1 MKTHI
6 REDIKLGELFH
17 SLVLSRK
24 DLFKIVTKPAFALIV
39 LTVVPP
45 PGTSGACK
53 VGGDDLPPHVISR
66 DVTTTD
72 ALTREVLKTIN
83 DRGEIFLTSTLV
95 DGLYAIRVVCAIP
108 SAKEKY
114 IREAFNIMVKTTEE
128 VMGKHTKRDQH
139 REIDTCKGPEKQSE
153 TGQQVTLTKHQR
165 PEVEESVLDQ
175 QIGHDKPAAA
185 FSAGSRFLRGLKKI
199 IQSI

>member
-1 MKTHI
+1 MKAHI
-6 REDIKLGELFH
+6 REDIQLGELFH

-24 DLFKIVTKPAFALIV
+24 DLFNIVTKPAFALTV

-45 PGTSGACK
+45 PGLWGACK
-53 VGGDDLPPHVISR
+53 VGGQNLPPH
-66 DVTTTD
+66 TTTD
-72 ALTREVLKTIN
+72 ALTREVLRTIN
-83 DRGEIFLTSTLV
+83 ARGEIFLTSTLV

-128 VMGKHTKRDQH
+128 VIGKHTKLDQY
-139 REIDTCKGPEKQSE
+139 REMDSCKGIEKRSE
-153 TGQQVTLTKHQR
+153 LGKQVTLIKHQR

-175 QIGHDKPAAA
+175 QIGHDKPTAA
-185 FSAGSRFLRGLKKI
+185 FSASSRFLRSLEKI
-199 IQSI
+199 IQSCRLQ